1 MPQWKKVIMSGSNIS
16 ALNNDANYITSTDS
30 DPITGSLVSKGFQ
43 AIGEE
48 HTIGGTDIQEDTTS
62 INVSSSAIVTPSRA
76 STNPYNN
83 YFGSNGDP
91 LGIQGFKFLPQSTPQ
106 RLQSYRFNSSE
117 NKTNILLDAGFA
129 GDAASTFHQL
139 KTGSAFEIFGLNTGT
154 KADGFNPFGGGF
166 NELYTGAGIYNN
178 LTTPEKLPP
187 YASDNT
193 PGVGMTIG
201 GINHDQ
207 TNSQTT
213 SSFFQAEL
221 LCYPGKNYRNNTV
234 SNKWASYQSGLS
246 INLLTS
252 RGGTSTSVRMRE
264 ALRITDQYV
273 YVPGNISA
281 SGDLFVDT
289 LTTAGEVTFKG
300 EETKFETTIIGA
312 SPIGVNDT
320 FIITGSRQ
328 NRTGSFT
335 NPAIIASG
343 STALN
348 TIGSLKFES
357 LSSTSE
363 TTGLVINSSDVVSK
377 RAFGTNAFT
386 STSIPTAVTDL
397 SDVSSAGSGQI
408 ITTSERNAI
417 TTNSAK
423 TGISTGQS
431 SAIVANTAKTSFP
444 GFGTSGGTALEGDTT
459 TISSGQS
466 SAIVANTAKTGITT
480 GQSSAIV
487 ANTAKTGITSGQ
499 STAIAQNSAKTGIS
513 TGQSSAIVANT
524 AKTGISTGQSSAIV
538 ANTAKVTFPGFGTT
552 SATALVGNTALLQTG
567 TTSGTALAGNTTAAN
582 IGGVATTGTQTVAGV
597 KTFSSIPIFSSGLNI
612 GSTSVTAFVY
622 SNALYITNSVG
633 AVSVG
638 GGPGVVSTD
647 FAVPKGSVSV
657 GNISNSTTDG
667 RIDAS
672 NDIVAF
678 STSDKKLKKKIKNIP
693 NALEKISQI
702 NGVTFEWKKT
712 DEKMKKEVHSNE
724 GHDVG
729 VIAQEVEKVLPEVV
743 ITRDNGYKAVKYE
756 KIIPLLVESI
766 KELKAEIEELKNNK

>member
-1 MPQWKKVIMSGSNIS
+1 MSGSNIS
-16 ALNNDANYITSTDS
+16 ALNNDANYVPTSQTSSFITSTDS

-91 LGIQGFKFLPQSTPQ
+91 LGVQGFKFLPQSTPQ

-129 GDAASTFHQL
+129 GDATSTFHQL

-166 NELYTGAGIYNN
+166 NELYTGGGIYND

-207 TNSQTT
+207 TTSQTT

-273 YVPGNISA
+273 YIPGNISA

-386 STSIPTAVTDL
+386 DTSIPTAVTDL
-397 SDVSSAGSGQI
+397 SDVSSAGSGEI

-417 TTNSAK
+417 SSNTSNISTNTSNISTNTSNISSKPSLGTSSTTALRGDTTASIAANASSAASNASAIAALNDLSLGTSATTALRGDTTASIAANSAK
-423 TGISTGQS
+423 VS
-431 SAIVANTAKTSFP
+431 
-444 GFGTSGGTALEGDTT
+444 
-459 TISSGQS
+459 
-466 SAIVANTAKTGITT
+466 
-480 GQSSAIV
+480 
-487 ANTAKTGITSGQ
+487 
-499 STAIAQNSAKTGIS
+499 
-513 TGQSSAIVANT
+513 
-524 AKTGISTGQSSAIV
+524 
-538 ANTAKVTFPGFGTT
+538 FPGFGTT
-552 SATALVGNTALLQTG
+552 SATALVGNTPLLQIG
-567 TTSGTALAGNTTAAN
+567 TTSGTALAGNTTAAS

-597 KTFSSIPIFSSGLNI
+597 KTFSSSPLFSGGINI
-612 GSTSVTAFVY
+612 GSTSVSAFLY

-633 AVSVG
+633 VISVG
-638 GGPGVVSTD
+638 GGPGSVSTD

-657 GNISNSTTDG
+657 GNIANSTTDG

-693 NALEKISQI
+693 NALEKVSQI

-729 VIAQEVEKVLPEVV
+729 VIAQEIEKVLPEVV